1 MAKMI
6 KVVKVVP
13 MVKVGK
19 MAKMVKVV
27 KGVKVA
33 PGFRYTGRLPQSQG
47 AMRGAGGL
55 RLHSN
60 DLCIWPME
68 FHSSGNSSKKTTTS
82 TANNNRFE
90 VGNLRELINKLTRW
104 GLIQTRSEL
113 DN

>member
-1 MAKMI
+1 MAKIAKMI

-27 KGVKVA
+27 KVIKVA
-33 PGFRYTGRLPQSQG
+33 LGFRHTGRLPQSQG
-47 AMRGAGGL
+47 AMHGAGGL

-60 DLCIWPME
+60 DLCFWPVK
-68 FHSSGNSSKKTTTS
+68 FHSSGDSSKKTTTS

-90 VGNLRELINKLTRW
+90 VGNLWELINKLIPW
-104 GLIQTRSEL
+104 GLNKTI
-113 DN
+113 